1 MRDSELLEVEVV
13 GEESELL
20 SLQEDWSVC
29 NSLLLK
35 GFRSR
40 SLGYFKFFEF
50 LSSRCISTIASFSK
64 AISVSYFSSFLPRN
78 REHLFKP
85 RYGLLS

>member
-40 SLGYFKFFEF
+40 STGIFQV
-50 LSSRCISTIASFSK
+50 FSG
-64 AISVSYFSSFLPRN
+64 S
-78 REHLFKP
+78 
-85 RYGLLS
+85 